1 MTAPRPLCIVTLV
14 GRSLAE
20 ARAELFIAAAAGADI
35 AELRLDRWTPAERT
49 QIGQLFPAPLSLL
62 ATLRSRTEGGEG
74 PEESADRSHSL
85 RALLAYPFEYLDLEI
100 RRDQALIAELNQATA
115 HRPILVLSAHLP
127 PDAGAAEV
135 AALLERNGTQRT
147 VVKVVVPSDFTRFW
161 TELLPQ
167 VLRASAGPPYI
178 VHTTGPTGPLLRIWA
193 RRFRMYAVFA
203 GPPRPVA
210 SPGAVRPVEPAQIPV
225 DRVRAFVGAPDPAG
239 LYAVVGHPIS
249 HSLSPDIHS
258 FWIAAEGRTGLY
270 VPLDFPTEAELA
282 MSLGPLSEGGF
293 RGLSVTHPWKFAALA
308 LAVRAS
314 RVAETAGCANTLT
327 VEPDGWVAENTDVA
341 AVARRLRELRSARVW
356 DGARMTILGSGGSA
370 RAALV
375 AARLVGCTADLLARR
390 QGPAERLAREF
401 GAELV
406 GPSPTRP
413 ASLVI
418 HATPA
423 GREEVSTL
431 ELPWH
436 EFVGPSTY
444 VLDFVYR
451 PASPFLAREVLARG
465 GRYEDGLRLLV
476 YQAAES
482 YALWWGASPAE
493 RLQERALRG
502 VACAA

>member
-14 GRSLAE
+14 GRSVTE
-20 ARAELFIAAAAGADI
+20 ARAELSVAAAAGADI
-35 AELRLDRWTPAERT
+35 AELRLDRWTSAERT
-49 QIGQLFPAPLSLL
+49 RVGELFPSPLPLL
-62 ATLRSRTEGGEG
+62 ATLRSRAEGGEG
-74 PEESADRSHSL
+74 PEESAGRAQLL
-85 RALLAYPFEYLDLEI
+85 RGLLAYPFEYLDLEI
-100 RRDQALIAELNQATA
+100 RRDHVLIGELSQPAA
-115 HRPILVLSAHLP
+115 QRPILVLSAHLP
-127 PDAGAAEV
+127 RGAGAAEV
-135 AALLERNGTQRT
+135 AELLEHNGAERA
-147 VVKVVVPSDFTRFW
+147 VVKVVVPSDFSRLW
-161 TELLPQ
+161 TEFLPI
-167 VLRASAGPPYI
+167 VAHAAAGPAYI
-178 VHTTGPTGPLLRIWA
+178 VHTTGPTGPLLRIWS

-203 GPPRPVA
+203 GPPRPA
-210 SPGAVRPVEPAQIPV
+210 STPGAPRPVEPAQIPV
-225 DRVRAFVGAPDPAG
+225 DRVRAFFGAPGTAG
-239 LYAVVGHPIS
+239 LYAVVGHPVE

-258 FWIAAEGRTGLY
+258 LWFAAEERAGLY

-282 MSLGPLSEGGF
+282 ASLGPLSAGGF

-314 RVAETAGCANTLT
+314 RVAEAAGCANTLT
-327 VEPDGWVAENTDVA
+327 TEADGWVAENTDVA
-341 AVARRLRELRSARVW
+341 AVARRLRELRSSRVW
-356 DGARMTILGSGGSA
+356 DGARLTILGSGGSA

-375 AARLVGCTADLLARR
+375 AARLIGCAADLAARR
-390 QGPAERLAREF
+390 RAPAERLAREF

-406 GPSPTRP
+406 GPAPAQP

-423 GREEVSTL
+423 GREEAPAL

-436 EFVGPSTY
+436 AFVGPSTY

-451 PASPFLAREVLARG
+451 PAFPFLAREVQARG

-493 RLQERALRG
+493 LLQERALRE